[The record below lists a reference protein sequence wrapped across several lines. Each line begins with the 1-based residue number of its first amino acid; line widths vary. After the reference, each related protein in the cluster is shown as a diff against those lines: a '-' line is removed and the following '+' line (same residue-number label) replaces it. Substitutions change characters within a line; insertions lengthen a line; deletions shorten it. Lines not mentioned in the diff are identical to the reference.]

1 MKSEISERKPVK
13 VFVYYNSTMIYVW
26 PPSPL
31 HTLLQC
37 VLNFFAPL
45 VPSLCPYLLLWCR
58 LVFRRALPLQYATAA
73 APCQH
78 SLIHALQWCAAA
90 TASFHAR
97 RRCHCPGTWKQNFG
111 YKVCSYPHN
120 RFNEILATIWLY
132 SNIFRVAKFQVFL
145 QK

>member
-1 MKSEISERKPVK
+1 MDC
-13 VFVYYNSTMIYVW
+13 
-26 PPSPL
+26 PSPL

-58 LVFRRALPLQYATAA
+58 LVFSKGSATAVCRRRAR
-73 APCQH
+73 QH

-97 RRCHCPGTWKQNFG
+97 RRH
-111 YKVCSYPHN
+111 
-120 RFNEILATIWLY
+120 
-132 SNIFRVAKFQVFL
+132 
-145 QK
+145 

>member
-1 MKSEISERKPVK
+1 
-13 VFVYYNSTMIYVW
+13 MIYVW

-58 LVFRRALPLQYATAA
+58 LVFSKGSATAVCRRRAR
-73 APCQH
+73 QH
-78 SLIHALQWCAAA
+78 SLIHALQQCCAAA

-97 RRCHCPGTWKQNFG
+97 RRHCPGTWKQNFG

-132 SNIFRVAKFQVFL
+132 SYPYYYYFAIYRVPSNVYFCSVLSELKAATAL
-145 QK
+145 